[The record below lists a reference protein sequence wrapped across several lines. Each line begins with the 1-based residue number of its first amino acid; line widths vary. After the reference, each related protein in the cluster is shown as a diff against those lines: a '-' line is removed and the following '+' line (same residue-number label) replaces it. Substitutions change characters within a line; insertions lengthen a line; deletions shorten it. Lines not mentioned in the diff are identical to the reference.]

1 MLLGDRSQE
10 FRVLESLVSEVGGAG
25 RIPASSLQLCGQS
38 RIERLI
44 DYQDG
49 HACCLCGLVVLKYLI
64 VPTHRVLNLRPPEFV
79 VLAKRTQARE
89 STPRQL
95 GDLRGGYTTIADCWT
110 TAESIRIYLNMLDA
124 GLITNCPTAS
134 AKQAGDVLQ
143 QRVFEDGLPPMTVTY
158 VKIGIFET
166 KDDSSATF
174 AAGIGCGCQRSR
186 GQGPVAV
193 LGTSVLDSAPNVA
206 MRHATFKQL
215 VDDHRLGHVLEAVD
229 TWATVRV
236 RRSNIPSPGP
246 LTDAVSRDT
255 NELADLMGEVPA
267 AGRRKRVSGH
277 GFVTLPNSRA
287 LMETHGRVCPASD
300 NPDTAP
306 LVEGPVIRLVPSQA

>member
-186 GQGPVAV
+186 GQ
-193 LGTSVLDSAPNVA
+193 
-206 MRHATFKQL
+206 
-215 VDDHRLGHVLEAVD
+215 VLEAVD

>member
-174 AAGIGCGCQRSR
+174 AAGIGCGCQRS
-186 GQGPVAV
+186 
-193 LGTSVLDSAPNVA
+193 
-206 MRHATFKQL
+206 
-215 VDDHRLGHVLEAVD
+215 LGHVLEAVD